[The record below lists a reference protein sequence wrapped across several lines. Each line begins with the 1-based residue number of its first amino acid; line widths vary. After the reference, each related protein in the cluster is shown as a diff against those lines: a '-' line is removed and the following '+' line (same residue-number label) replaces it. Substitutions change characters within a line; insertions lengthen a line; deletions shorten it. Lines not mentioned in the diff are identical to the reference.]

1 MMVLK
6 HLKSYIPIK
15 MFRRLVNSLNLIWK
29 FYSYLERRLMALG
42 RLIIKSKTWFLSNL
56 TENDGR
62 AKSKILIHFR
72 MSVIFQKKK
81 NLMLF

>member
-1 MMVLK
+1 
-6 HLKSYIPIK
+6 
-15 MFRRLVNSLNLIWK
+15 
-29 FYSYLERRLMALG
+29 MALG